1 MAEFRV
7 LVVDDQGPTVEG
19 TYGRLFQ
26 GDASF
31 YWEMAQSKQAF
42 KTAAFESFDAVL
54 LDINLDAW
62 DMLLA
67 EAVNTVGKLCPIVLV
82 SQYWGQE
89 RTHLRVREVLA
100 LAKHVEFVQ
109 ILILNDLLTD
119 GWQKRVRA
127 MQEQLRLA
135 IARHRRR
142 GVLQLHADALIHILH
157 LSDPQ
162 YGDPET
168 DGWANLSEHEI
179 ARFLRNIQPNIH
191 FIAITGDIS
200 FRGHPDEFRIA
211 EEKLGSLLTAL
222 LPNRED
228 WRERV
233 LLVPGNHDVN
243 LRLAAADQI
252 TVNVREKKITRSNKR
267 TVLAD
272 HRRYA
277 LQPFREFAWR
287 LTGDPNWRDSE
298 DLCWVNDSFRH
309 LGFRFYL
316 LNSAAA
322 IHCADPKTARTAS
335 LEFLAKSCLKDER
348 SFGIALSHHGPPS
361 AAVEPIEALSNWPDV
376 AKLLQVC
383 GIRLLLHGHGHAWLA
398 ERFPIGAIPA
408 TPSEGRLTGEE
419 VLRVMAPTTHLN
431 DKRRPDGAHRGFT
444 VITFHRS
451 NAIVHKAEVGSY
463 KLHEGS
469 PVPTQRKCFS
479 L

>member
-1 MAEFRV
+1 MVEFRV
-7 LVVDDQGPTVEG
+7 LVVDDQGPNVEA

-31 YWEMAQSKQAF
+31 HWEMAQSKQAF
-42 KTAAFESFDAVL
+42 EKEAFESFDAVL
-54 LDINLDAW
+54 LDINLDQW
-62 DMLLA
+62 NMLLG
-67 EAVNTVGKLCPIVLV
+67 EAVNTVGKQCPIVLV
-82 SQYWGQE
+82 SQYWGE
-89 RTHLRVREVLA
+89 PTTHTRVEEVLA
-100 LAKHVEFVQ
+100 LAKQVQFVR
-109 ILILNDLLTD
+109 ILILNDLVTD

-127 MQEQLRLA
+127 MREQLRLA
-135 IARHRRR
+135 IARDRRR
-142 GVLQLHADALIHILH
+142 GVLHLPSDAPIHILH

-162 YGDPET
+162 YGDPGE
-168 DGWANLSEHEI
+168 DGWAVQVEGEI
-179 ARFLRNIQPNIH
+179 AKSLRDIQPNIH

-200 FRGHPDEFRIA
+200 FQGHPNEFRIA

-252 TVNVREKKITRSNKR
+252 TVNVREKKLSRSNPK
-267 TVLAD
+267 TVPAD

-309 LGFRFYL
+309 LGLRFYL

-322 IHCADPKTARTAS
+322 IHCADPKTAKTPS
-335 LEFLAKSCLKDER
+335 LELLTRSFDSVAKL
-348 SFGIALSHHGPPS
+348 FGIALSHHGPAS
-361 AAVEPIEALSNWPDV
+361 AGTGPIEALSNWPDV
-376 AKLLQVC
+376 AKHLQLG
-383 GIRLLLHGHGHAWLA
+383 GIRLFLHGHGHAWLA
-398 ERFPIGAIPA
+398 ERFPLGALPT
-408 TPSEGRLTGEE
+408 TPSEGRLTEEE
-419 VLRVMAPTTHLN
+419 VLRIMAPTTHLN
-431 DKRRPDGAHRGFT
+431 DKMRPDGAHRGFT
-444 VITFHRS
+444 IITLRRS
-451 NAIVHKAEVGSY
+451 NAMVHKAEVDSY

-469 PVPTQRKCFS
+469 PLPMERKSFS